1 MCMAPKLGSG
11 AFLSSLTHY
20 VDGPDNAGVAHV
32 IMCIRRNRSP
42 GWIRG
47 GVPSREETI
56 QQDQGPITKASRMSG
71 FSNETRGLS
80 MRRTRMATLVDDAL
94 RGTIDRRK
102 FLQGAAALGVS
113 ATAASALLAD
123 VSAQEASPAASP
135 IAYTGPVGTLSPDRE
150 AFIAAIKEKFQF
162 TDAATTGGSLI
173 YTETS
178 DISTL
183 NTIIA
188 SDTYSSVVIGFLF
201 DGLVSTSPVDGSFG
215 PGIADSWEIAADG
228 CTYTFHLNPGAAW
241 HDGTPITA
249 DDVAFTLDRVLDPDS
264 LSPRTGDVATAVK
277 SYKAIDDHTVEV
289 VSFTPIAPFI
299 DKTFNQFAIL
309 PKHIWESVKPADMAS
324 DGGSTGADVARIVGS
339 GPFTFKEWVQNDHV
353 TLVKNP
359 NYWDKVH
366 NPNYV
371 DEFVYRVIAD
381 PASAVQSLKTGETDI
396 FALEPSQAKGMDTS
410 NPEIT
415 QTVYDTFSF
424 TFYAANQDPAHTD
437 LFLDTKV
444 RQALIYGLDRD
455 LIVESVLLG
464 FGTRADGTQPVPSPA
479 YAPDKMNTIYGF
491 DPDKAKALLAEA
503 GWADSDGDGIVE
515 KDGKKFSFECLY
527 SEGVAT
533 YTQLLP
539 YAQQAWKAIGLEMI
553 PTAVPFPTLLDGI
566 LSFNYQMA
574 FVGFSWGV
582 DPDQSVMFGSNNLV
596 PNGFNLTG
604 WKNAR
609 YDEITP
615 LATQELDVA
624 KRIEMIIEQS
634 NIVNDDAAMGIITF
648 GRNIIANGARVHNYF
663 PNAYGGFLTIP
674 WVWLDK

>member
-1 MCMAPKLGSG
+1 
-11 AFLSSLTHY
+11 
-20 VDGPDNAGVAHV
+20 
-32 IMCIRRNRSP
+32 
-42 GWIRG
+42 
-47 GVPSREETI
+47 
-56 QQDQGPITKASRMSG
+56 
-71 FSNETRGLS
+71 
-80 MRRTRMATLVDDAL
+80 MRRTRMAELVDDAL
-94 RGTIDRRK
+94 SGKIGRRK
-102 FLQGAAALGVS
+102 FLQGAMALGVS
-113 ATAASALLAD
+113 STAAATLLAD
-123 VSAQEASPAASP
+123 VAAQESTPEASPAASP

-150 AFIAAIKEKFQF
+150 AFMAAITEKFQF
-162 TDAATTGGSLI
+162 TDPATTGGSLI

-183 NTIIA
+183 NTIIS
-188 SDTYSSVVIGFLF
+188 SDVYSALIIGFLF
-201 DGLVSTSPVDGSFG
+201 DGLVATSPVDGSFG

-228 CTYTFHLNPGAAW
+228 CTYTFHLNAEAAW

-249 DDVAFTLDRVLDPDS
+249 DDILFTLDRVLDPAS
-264 LSPRTGDVATAVK
+264 LSPRTGDVASVVK
-277 SYKAIDDHTVEV
+277 SYEKVDDHTLNV
-289 VSFTPIAPFI
+289 VSFTPVAPFI

-324 DGGSTGADVARIVGS
+324 DPGSTGSDVKRIVGS
-339 GPFTFKEWVQNDHV
+339 GPFTFKEWVQNDHI

-359 NYWDKVH
+359 NYWDKAH
-366 NPNYV
+366 NPGYL
-371 DEFVYRVIAD
+371 DEFVYRVIVD

-396 FALEPSQAKGMDTS
+396 FALEPSQAKGLDTS

-415 QTVYDTFSF
+415 QSIYDTFSF

-444 RQALIYGLDRD
+444 RQALMYGLDRD

-491 DPDKAKALLAEA
+491 DPDKAKALIAEA

-527 SEGVAT
+527 SEGITT

-539 YAQQAWKAIGLEMI
+539 YAQQAWKEIGLEMI

-566 LSFNYQMA
+566 LSFKYEMA

-624 KRIEMIIEQS
+624 KRLDMIIEQS

-648 GRNIIANGARVHNYF
+648 GRNIIANGPRVHNYYA
-663 PNAYGGFLTIP
+663 NAYGGFLTVP

>member
-1 MCMAPKLGSG
+1 
-11 AFLSSLTHY
+11 
-20 VDGPDNAGVAHV
+20 
-32 IMCIRRNRSP
+32 
-42 GWIRG
+42 
-47 GVPSREETI
+47 
-56 QQDQGPITKASRMSG
+56 
-71 FSNETRGLS
+71 

-94 RGTIDRRK
+94 RGGIDRRK
-102 FLQGAAALGVS
+102 FLQRAAALGVS
-113 ATAASALLAD
+113 ATAASALLTEVTAAAAA
-123 VSAQEASPAASP
+123 VAQDSTPGASPEASP

-150 AFIAAIKEKFQF
+150 AFMAAIAEKFQF
-162 TDAATTGGSLI
+162 SDAATTGGSLI

-183 NTIIA
+183 NTVIS

-228 CTYTFHLNPGAAW
+228 CTYTFHLNPGATW
-241 HDGTPITA
+241 HDGKPITA
-249 DDVAFTLDRVLDPDS
+249 DDVVFTLDRVLDPAS
-264 LSPRTGDVATAVK
+264 LSPRTSDVATAVK
-277 SYKAIDDHTVEV
+277 SYRKVDDHTAEV

-324 DGGSTGADVARIVGS
+324 DGGSTGADVSRIVGS
-339 GPFTFKEWVQNDHV
+339 GPFTFKEWVQNDHI

-359 NYWDKVH
+359 NYWDKAH
-366 NPNYV
+366 NPVYI

-410 NPEIT
+410 NPEIA

-424 TFYAANQDPAHTD
+424 TFYFYAANQDTAHTD
-437 LFLDTKV
+437 LFVDTKV
-444 RQALIYGLDRD
+444 RQALMYALDRD
-455 LIVESVLLG
+455 LIVDSVLLG
-464 FGTRADGTQPVPSPA
+464 YGTRADGTQPVPSPA
-479 YAPDKMNTIYGF
+479 YAPDKMHTIYGF
-491 DPDKAKALLAEA
+491 DPDKAKSLLAEA
-503 GWADSDGDGIVE
+503 GWTDSDGDGIVE
-515 KDGKKFSFECLY
+515 KDGKKLSFECLY

-533 YTQLLP
+533 FTQLLP
-539 YAQQAWKAIGLEMI
+539 YAQQAWKAIGIEMI

-566 LSFNYQMA
+566 LSFNYEMA

-609 YDEITP
+609 YDELTP

-624 KRIEMIIEQS
+624 KRIEMILEQS

-648 GRNIIANGARVHNYF
+648 GRNITANGARVHNYF
-663 PNAYGGFLTIP
+663 PNAYSSFWSVP